1 MVGDSKRVAELIEGL
16 EGGPPQVRA
25 KCAQNLGGIGLTA
38 EEATKAVVALIVAVK
53 DDDPRVQKNA
63 CLALSKIGSAAVP
76 ALIEALKDDLW
87 VVRSDAAWTLGE
99 IGPQAVE
106 AIPALLEALKDDDA
120 WVRTTVASAMDRIEP
135 AAKDDRRR

>member
-25 KCAQNLGGIGLTA
+25 KCAQNLRGIGLTA

-53 DDDPRVQKNA
+53 DEDEQVHKNA
-63 CLALSKIGSAAVP
+63 FLALSKIGSAAVP
-76 ALIEALKDDLW
+76 AL
-87 VVRSDAAWTLGE
+87 R
-99 IGPQAVE
+99 
-106 AIPALLEALKDDDA
+106 EALKDDDA
-120 WVRTTVASAMDRIEP
+120 WVRTTVTSAMDRIEP